1 MRGRSGCASHL
12 RVTGKAWHELA
23 QAAIDAWD
31 GRCARCGAPATSV
44 NHRRPVGLGGDP
56 MPPLHEL
63 EPVCD
68 DCRPV
73 ADAEARRA
81 ALRL

>member
-1 MRGRSGCASHL
+1 M
-12 RVTGKAWHELA
+12 ELA
-23 QAAIDAWD
+23 ARSLEEWE

-44 NHRRPVGLGGDP
+44 NHRRPVGLGGNP

-73 ADAEARRA
+73 ADDEAQRA